1 MKELIL
7 TNTNK
12 VIRDAFIEDDAIYFH
27 YKPILSNA
35 KYRDGD
41 PRILAMQP
49 HGSNEVIGD
58 IFKNFVEL
66 MDHFDDVLIK
76 VVCDDSDPRFYLI
89 KEISFI

>member
-41 PRILAMQP
+41 HVTLQSKSAYQLSRVFYRLA
-49 HGSNEVIGD
+49 
-58 IFKNFVEL
+58 
-66 MDHFDDVLIK
+66 
-76 VVCDDSDPRFYLI
+76 
-89 KEISFI
+89 KEILYSSITRIRT